1 MNHIAFLSML
11 AWLNATI
18 AWMTGRVGYPHVSWG
33 VRHEQLQRSSFKS
46 VEALPLRQYYLLR
59 LLRL

>member
-33 VRHEQLQRSSFKS
+33 VRYEQSRSFSFELF
-46 VEALPLRQYYLLR
+46 EALTQFGQFATFTNYD
-59 LLRL
+59 